1 IVNGL
6 FLVVSL
12 LDLLFIPKKDKMIFQ
27 RVIRHEME
35 RGITYTGKITLQNAS
50 SHTVNIRLKE
60 AIPQSFQ
67 AAFPLY
73 GSVEGK
79 SATTFTYHVTPS
91 VRGKYS
97 MDKLY
102 VRYWSVLGLWEKQTV
117 RYIEGKVKVIPDL
130 TETKRYLEN
139 AQRFLLYE
147 GEKKIGRASC
157 RERGTGGSQ

>member
-1 IVNGL
+1 MFVIFSVGVTYVFSISGITWRWAFIVNGL

-35 RGITYTGKITLQNAS
+35 RGITYTGKISLQNAS

-79 SATTFTYHVTPS
+79 SA
-91 VRGKYS
+91 
-97 MDKLY
+97 
-102 VRYWSVLGLWEKQTV
+102 
-117 RYIEGKVKVIPDL
+117 
-130 TETKRYLEN
+130 
-139 AQRFLLYE
+139 
-147 GEKKIGRASC
+147 
-157 RERGTGGSQ
+157 